1 MHGAFGAATNLIKKQ
16 DAAKNRKA
24 SLKYELQKRRARFL
38 KNTSNQ
44 ELEFPEISKAEMK
57 IIKEK
62 IRQNYKIEKIKN
74 TIINILLLAFIVAIF
89 YYIISNKK

>member
-1 MHGAFGAATNLIKKQ
+1 MHGAFGVATNLIKKQ

-38 KNTSNQ
+38 KNKSNQ

-74 TIINILLLAFIVAIF
+74 TIINILLLTFIVAIF

>member
-16 DAAKNRKA
+16 EAAKNRKA
-24 SLKYELQKRRARFL
+24 SLKYELQKRRASFL
-38 KNTSNQ
+38 KNKSNQ

-62 IRQNYKIEKIKN
+62 IRQNYKVEKIKN
-74 TIINILLLAFIVAIF
+74 TIINTLLLAFIVTIF